1 MQKSF
6 YHNRN
11 GNIHSEESRE
21 HYLSE
26 VKAAEHELKEAKEFI
41 SKIYNEGFEHY
52 ETERAGNAYHVKFK
66 KSGESVYKD
75 LNIEFG
81 ENYAEIKEML

>member
-1 MQKSF
+1 MRKSF

-21 HYLSE
+21 QYLSE
-26 VKAAEHELKEAKEFI
+26 IKEAEHELKEAREFI
-41 SKIYNEGFEHY
+41 EKVRNEGFEHY
-52 ETERAGNAYHVKFK
+52 ETERAGNAYHIKFK

-75 LNIEFG
+75 LDITFG
-81 ENYAEIKEML
+81 ENYARIKDML

>member
-1 MQKSF
+1 MQKGV

-21 HYLSE
+21 HYLE
-26 VKAAEHELKEAKEFI
+26 EQKKAEHELKEAKEFI
-41 SKIYNEGFEHY
+41 KKIYNEDFEHY

-66 KSGESVYKD
+66 KSGESKYKD
-75 LNIEFG
+75 LTIEFG
-81 ENYAEIKEML
+81 DNYAKIEDML